1 MKAGRTS
8 SPEDPKPPGQDQR
21 IVAHSLHGM
30 TYNAVMTIPATAA
43 NIPRPRTRVT
53 LSFRKTMASGI
64 VTTDKADA
72 MGVIRIASPIV
83 NP

>member
-21 IVAHSLHGM
+21 IVAQPLHGM

-43 NIPRPRTRVT
+43 NIPRP
-53 LSFRKTMASGI
+53 
-64 VTTDKADA
+64 
-72 MGVIRIASPIV
+72 
-83 NP
+83 